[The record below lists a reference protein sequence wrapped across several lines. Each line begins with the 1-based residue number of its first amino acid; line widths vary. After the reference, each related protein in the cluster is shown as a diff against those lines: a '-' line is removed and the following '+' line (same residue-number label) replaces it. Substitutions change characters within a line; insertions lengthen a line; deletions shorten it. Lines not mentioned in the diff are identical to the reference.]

1 MKGLMKIVATTSML
15 AMLGACTTMKEIEVR
30 ETKAHPSWYE
40 DCKQIGSEGFLFW
53 KTDYAYS
60 CGMGESKFEQAS
72 ESQAYAFAVKGY
84 AEISNDQTNILCV
97 ITPTNGNS
105 LVAGTTYVYDIEI
118 ARESTPYNYI
128 YTLLTGTVTV
138 SAQVSQPTLSI
149 ATLKP
154 NHISNLTQTGST
166 STSVSLSWTAPAA
179 DASYGEA
186 TTYEGYI
193 LEVTDNI
200 LIIGAALQ
208 AGPVKTVETTE
219 ITFEWLDSAETVA
232 LSPETAYMVAIIASN
247 LGGDAS
253 IATWTDLPTAIA
265 SGAVLAPV
273 LTLGESS

>member
-1 MKGLMKIVATTSML
+1 MAFPGTYNINYYKGDTFEFRVYPKDASGAAFPLGQYVAPAGLVRFTIAPAYGEL
-15 AMLGACTTMKEIEVR
+15 KEGQ
-30 ETKAHPSWYE
+30 T
-40 DCKQIGSEGFLFW
+40 
-53 KTDYAYS
+53 
-60 CGMGESKFEQAS
+60 
-72 ESQAYAFAVKGY
+72 AVKGY

-166 STSVSLSWTAPAA
+166 STSVSLSWTAPTA